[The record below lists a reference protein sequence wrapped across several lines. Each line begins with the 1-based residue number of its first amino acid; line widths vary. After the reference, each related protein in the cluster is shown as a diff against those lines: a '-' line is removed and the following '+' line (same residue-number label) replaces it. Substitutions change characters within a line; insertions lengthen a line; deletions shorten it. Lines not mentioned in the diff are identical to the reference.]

1 MNSTFLR
8 ILAALMVIAA
18 IVTGYLG
25 FRISNKQPADTLKVV
40 VPTYSHVLATNDIAA
55 GHVLTAE
62 DLKLTTTQ
70 QHDKQTFNDPQH
82 LIGKATTS
90 AVMKDA
96 PFKTTHFPAKNVFG
110 LGLAADERAIA
121 IKVNEVIGV
130 GGFIKPGDHVDVLL
144 YLHKDQETGQVS
156 SSQVVL
162 NNVKVLAYGTLT
174 AEAEAS
180 PQEEVT
186 QATPNK
192 LGLSNSRMDSKSARD
207 SRSAILAVH
216 AQDTAKLMLADSTGI
231 LRLALRGESSPSTGT
246 TATTNNQFVR
256 LAEVSQSPGIAP
268 APTVNTAVTPD
279 KASVKPH
286 TPTTKRERIIVHR
299 GEQIEVVNVKK

>member
-25 FRISNKQPADTLKVV
+25 YRISNKKPADTLTVI
-40 VPTYSHVLATNDIAA
+40 VPSYTHVLATNDIAA
-55 GHVLTAE
+55 GHVLTAD
-62 DLKLTTTQ
+62 DLKVATTP
-70 QHDKQTFNDPQH
+70 QHDKQSFSDPQH

-96 PFKTTHFPAKNVFG
+96 PFKATHFPAKNVFG
-110 LGLAADERAIA
+110 QGLGPDERAVA

-144 YLHKDQETGQVS
+144 YLHRDQETGQVS

-162 NNVKVLAYGTLT
+162 TDVKVLAYGTLT
-174 AEAEAS
+174 TEAEPG
-180 PQEEVT
+180 PQETVT
-186 QATPNK
+186 PETPNK

-216 AQDTAKLMLADSTGI
+216 AQDTSKLMLADSTGI
-231 LRLALRGESSPSTGT
+231 LRLALRGESLPG
-246 TATTNNQFVR
+246 ANAAATNNQFVR
-256 LAEVSQSPGIAP
+256 LGEVSQSSGIALATP
-268 APTVNTAVTPD
+268 VSSISAAPVDVA
-279 KASVKPH
+279 VKPH
-286 TPTTKRERIIVHR
+286 KTTAKRTRIIIHH
-299 GEQIEVVNVKK
+299 GEQVEVVNVKK